1 LRSLYGLPYGTLK
14 VEKLNLL
21 SKKDYEDLIKASSVN
36 DIISLL
42 SEKGLKDDLSQY
54 SNQYS
59 GLDLIEISNNSYF
72 ARLNRYA
79 LSVTPYNGKDLIVSY
94 LSKWD
99 LLNLKTIIA
108 AKSTNNKIEQTQIY
122 LITSKNLPVGMYAG
136 LLSYEDYRNILSM
149 DNIEDIVSYT
159 LRYGYGK
166 ALLSFIDD
174 YKKNNNVTSLLLS
187 LDLYYYEMMRE
198 KFRFFNGSEG
208 PIYRYI
214 KRIIDSKNLMT
225 ILKGIEYGNVEDIKD
240 FIIKGGGLTDQQI
253 DDLIKSNSVEEVIQK
268 VKNIFNITTGL
279 DYYKNTSSLVGIESE
294 IERNIYWEFLEIFE
308 MSSLSINNVIAFL
321 MRAEAQWKDIKK
333 IASGKFYNL
342 SEEEISMLL
351 INKVI

>member
-1 LRSLYGLPYGTLK
+1 MRSLYGLPYGTLK

-21 SKKDYEDLIKASSVN
+21 TKKDYEDLLKAN
-36 DIISLL
+36 NIGDIISLL
-42 SEKGLKDDLSQY
+42 SEKGLKDELSQY

-108 AKSTNNKIEQTQIY
+108 AKSSNNKIEQTQVY

-149 DNIEDIVSYT
+149 ESVEDIVSYT

-166 ALLSFIDD
+166 ALLSFLED
-174 YKKNNNVTSLLLS
+174 YKKSNNVTSLLLS
-187 LDLYYYEMMRE
+187 LDLYYYELMRE

-214 KRIIDSKNLMT
+214 KKIIDSKNLMT
-225 ILKGIEYGNVEDIKD
+225 ILKGIEYGNAEEVKD
-240 FIIKGGGLTDQQI
+240 FIIRGGGFTDQQI

-268 VKNIFNITTGL
+268 VKGVFNIVTGL
-279 DYYKNTSSLVGIESE
+279 DYYKNTSSLVGIETE
-294 IERNIYWEFLEIFE
+294 IERAIYWEYLEIFE
-308 MSSLSINNVIAFL
+308 MSSLSINNVISFL
-321 MRAEAQWKDIKK
+321 MRAEAQWKDIRR
-333 IASGKFYNL
+333 ISSGKFYNL
-342 SEEEISMLL
+342 SEEEISMLM
-351 INKVI
+351 INKVV

>member
-108 AKSTNNKIEQTQIY
+108 AKSANNKIEQTQIY

-268 VKNIFNITTGL
+268 VKIIFNITTGL

>member
-1 LRSLYGLPYGTLK
+1 MRSLYGLPYGTLK

-108 AKSTNNKIEQTQIY
+108 AKSANNKIEQTQIY

>member
-36 DIISLL
+36 DIIALL

-108 AKSTNNKIEQTQIY
+108 AKSANNKIEQTQIY

-225 ILKGIEYGNVEDIKD
+225 IFKGVEYGNVEDIKD

-268 VKNIFNITTGL
+268 VKSIFNITTGL

>member
-108 AKSTNNKIEQTQIY
+108 AKSANNKIEQTQIY